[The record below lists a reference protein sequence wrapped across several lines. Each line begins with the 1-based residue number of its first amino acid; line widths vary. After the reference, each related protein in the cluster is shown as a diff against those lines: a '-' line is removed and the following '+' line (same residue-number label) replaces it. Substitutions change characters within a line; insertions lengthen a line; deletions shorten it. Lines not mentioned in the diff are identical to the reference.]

1 MANLTKVGIPDTP
14 EQREALVSLETLM
27 ALVEGWVDC
36 VTWRAGMAHIPHIEQ
51 LREMMRRK
59 RAVGG
64 PAERTFESLLGMQ
77 LRPKR
82 MREAAALWEQITAG
96 ARCRRARR
104 RLVAIPDLP
113 PALPDEAKTV
123 DSGAAGD
130 TASGV
135 NAPAPGRMTELPS
148 QVTRRTA
155 QRTPRTEPRAQS
167 DGGAID
173 WDAELSKLLDED
185 GGENDENDSAK

>member
-1 MANLTKVGIPDTP
+1 
-14 EQREALVSLETLM
+14 M

-82 MREAAALWEQITAG
+82 MREAAALWEQITAERG
-96 ARCRRARR
+96 VEGRDGTWSH
-104 RLVAIPDLP
+104 PDLL

-135 NAPAPGRMTELPS
+135 
-148 QVTRRTA
+148 TRAGTDDGASVAGDTKDGTKDAANGAEA
-155 QRTPRTEPRAQS
+155 QN